1 MHTRTDVLT
10 LLTLL
15 ENNYGRTFPAAKMIG
30 DNLPLL
36 RALEA
41 DGFVR
46 VIRVVLELNWV
57 TTPAGAIWK
66 HIEDMSAQVIPPPLL
81 LDRDVLCAQK
91 FAWMT
96 AADASAAVSQ
106 LNRAGYITTEGDSLM
121 RTDAVPGAAY
131 APRFQPPVAA
141 A

>member
-10 LLTLL
+10 LLATL

-66 HIEDMSAQVIPPPLL
+66 HIEDMSAQVIPPALK

-96 AADASAAVSQ
+96 STDAAAAVSQ
-106 LNRAGYITTEGDSLM
+106 LSRAGYLVLNDDDTLSRTE
-121 RTDAVPGAAY
+121 AVPGAAY
-131 APRFQPPVAA
+131 AYRFDPPAA
-141 A
+141 

>member
-1 MHTRTDVLT
+1 MHTRDQVQA
-10 LLTLL
+10 LLTVL
-15 ENNYGRTFPAAKMIG
+15 ENNYGRTYPASKMIG

-66 HIEDMSAQVIPPPLL
+66 HVEDMSAQVIPPALK
-81 LDRDVLCAQK
+81 LDGDVLCVQK

-96 AADASAAVSQ
+96 ASDADKAISQ
-106 LNRAGYITTEGDSLM
+106 LSRAGYLVLNDDDTLSRTE
-121 RTDAVPGAAY
+121 AVPGAAY
-131 APRFQPPVAA
+131 AYRFDPPAA
-141 A
+141 